1 LQLIPYTPNSDIAQ
15 KAISLCL
22 KAASEENQRAILRPH
37 LMKGEGTSMVNIPNT
52 ILSFTRLRDAHGY
65 MGHALSARLLQVQCA
80 SHEVHAEPTDGLAQG
95 RIVSISR
102 GSPPPKK
109 R

>member
-1 LQLIPYTPNSDIAQ
+1 MANRNIT
-15 KAISLCL
+15 SLTF
-22 KAASEENQRAILRPH
+22 A
-37 LMKGEGTSMVNIPNT
+37 
-52 ILSFTRLRDAHGY
+52 RLRAAHGY
-65 MGHALSARLLQVQCA
+65 LGHTMSARLSARQCA
-80 SHEVHAEPTDGLAQG
+80 SFEIRFAPITGLAQG

>member
-1 LQLIPYTPNSDIAQ
+1 MANPNITGLTFA
-15 KAISLCL
+15 
-22 KAASEENQRAILRPH
+22 
-37 LMKGEGTSMVNIPNT
+37 
-52 ILSFTRLRDAHGY
+52 RLRAAHGY
-65 MGHALSARLLQVQCA
+65 LGHAMSARMSVRQCT
-80 SHEVHAEPTDGLAQG
+80 SVEIHVEPVTGLAQG